1 MITREPSS
9 GTYEIYADFNH
20 TCYRDSKNHDIWK
33 DVDMEC
39 LKTSIRNI
47 LMTVRGTRRMLPE
60 FGANLEEKLFEP
72 MDYFT
77 SYDIGNRILQEIE
90 RWDPDVDIKNV
101 SVIGDEDKHLYEV
114 EITYDART
122 ASINTS
128 SIKFI
133 LEQR

>member
-1 MITREPSS
+1 MIVRSPSAE
-9 GTYEIYADFNH
+9 TYEIYADFNH
-20 TCYRDSKNHDIWK
+20 TCYRSSTTHDIWK
-33 DVDMEC
+33 DMNLEC

-90 RWDPDVDIKNV
+90 RWDPDVDIKRV
-101 SVIGDEDKHLYEV
+101 DVIADEDKHLYEV

-122 ASINTS
+122 VGINTN